1 MTPVR
6 DSRSGTIPQVDD
18 EDPAVDDGLD
28 RGGGEVAGG
37 EVAGGAAGGEVAGG
51 EVAGGADGVAVSP
64 RFGAEVVGVT
74 DSGAPD
80 PGGI

>member
-1 MTPVR
+1 M
-6 DSRSGTIPQVDD
+6 
-18 EDPAVDDGLD
+18 DDGLD
-28 RGGGEVAGG
+28 RGGGEAAGG
-37 EVAGGAAGGEVAGG
+37 EVAGGEVGG

-74 DSGAPD
+74 DSGAPG